1 MLRLISLGAALAVI
15 GCRSVAQSSIRTKAP
30 DIRRIHPA
38 PGTHLIRFQELDEG
52 VYKGSK
58 PKTDADFEF
67 LQAKGIKYI
76 VNLKV
81 FPWINNWEKHKA
93 KKYGMTLLTGTIS
106 ASPMEP
112 SENHVN
118 AVLCL
123 LRDKRYH
130 PIYFHCDLGRDR
142 AMLIVGLYEMYY
154 KGKPKEEA
162 YKEMKYYG
170 FKDDWTLAGL
180 KNYFEKHSQQP
191 VRRYVPHCPERPLKN
206 TPIRSEADN
215 SHEMDSVT
223 FPDSIAPCP
232 EPSEELVLQRK

>member
-1 MLRLISLGAALAVI
+1 
-15 GCRSVAQSSIRTKAP
+15 
-30 DIRRIHPA
+30 
-38 PGTHLIRFQELDEG
+38 
-52 VYKGSK
+52 
-58 PKTDADFEF
+58 
-67 LQAKGIKYI
+67 
-76 VNLKV
+76 
-81 FPWINNWEKHKA
+81 
-93 KKYGMTLLTGTIS
+93 MTLLTGTVS

-112 SENHVN
+112 SEKHVN

-130 PIYFHCDLGRDR
+130 SIYIHCDLGRDR
-142 AMLIVGLYEMYY
+142 AMLIAGLYEIYY

-162 YKEMKYYG
+162 YKEMRYYG

-191 VRRYVPHCPERPLKN
+191 VSRYVPHCPEQPLKN
-206 TPIRSEADN
+206 TPIRSEASD

-232 EPSEELVLQRK
+232 KPSEELVLQRK